1 MAAAVAVL
9 EAAEEMVLDS
19 FPLLLGNGGGTYHLL
34 RRVFPCRFCSK
45 KNRICYIKD
54 CVRTYEE

>member
-45 KNRICYIKD
+45 KNRICFISRI
-54 CVRTYEE
+54 V